1 MSAPQSSSSLAIS
14 PPPSSA
20 FPHLTAMAS
29 VERLLEVMRLL
40 RERCPWV
47 GQQTPVGLTRYAIE
61 EVYEVEEAVRRGAV
75 EEVRDELGDLLMQV
89 VFQSQ
94 MYSEGRY
101 GEADSSGAVPSFCFA
116 DVVDSITAKLVRRN
130 PQLFNPLPPAS
141 SGCAEGE
148 ATAEMASVVWQWV
161 KQEEAALK
169 AAREERAGT
178 GKKGAPSLLDVVK
191 HGPALNQAEA
201 VLRVL
206 EGAGV
211 GSVCSEGSCT
221 TNVSRRAQ
229 RRRAKSAISQLEA
242 DLAALKASLGGDDE
256 DNSEGEDIVD
266 DGSGSDAALPSAASA
281 ALFGDALLRLVA
293 VGRALPPHPS
303 IGLPSTSTAEKG
315 VEGALLGAVG
325 RLKQRFVRLEALAN
339 GVGLADLTAEERQ
352 RLWEEAG
359 AITPPVE

>member
-141 SGCAEGE
+141 SGCADEE
-148 ATAEMASVVWQWV
+148 ATAEMASVVWQRV

-211 GSVCSEGSCT
+211 GSACSDDNCT
-221 TNVSRRAQ
+221 TSVSRRAQ

-256 DNSEGEDIVD
+256 DSSEGEDIVD
-266 DGSGSDAALPSAASA
+266 YGSSDAALPSASA
-281 ALFGDALLRLVA
+281 ALFGDAMLRLVA
-293 VGRALPPHPS
+293 VGRALPPLPSTS

-325 RLKQRFVRLEALAN
+325 RLKERFVRLEALAN

-359 AITPPVE
+359 NVTPPVK